1 MKKIAGWIVDGRVFI
16 FIVTIILTAASVYGM
31 SQVNINYDMSK
42 YLPDDSA
49 VREGIKLMEQEYG
62 EMAAVT
68 VMFENLTPREQID
81 RREQMEK
88 IEHVKNVIY
97 LQQDENYQK
106 GNYSK
111 YILNIAAGTY
121 SKETGEVLKELRNT
135 YKDKALISG
144 VAVDNDMMVET
155 LTEEIPV
162 ITAVAVI
169 IIFAILFLLCDSWA
183 EPFLYMGCIGAAV
196 LMNMGSNAWLPSVS
210 FMTFAIG
217 SLLQMGLS
225 MDYSIMLMNRYGQE
239 KGQEENPAAA
249 MKKALA
255 NSFLSISSSSLTT
268 IAGLLVL
275 LLMSFKIGQDMGI
288 VLAKGVF
295 ISLLCIFIILP
306 GLVVQC
312 DGLMA
317 RTRKKSLQLNMKPVM
332 KFASKI
338 RFISVPVILLV
349 TAGAY
354 IVKENLE
361 ITYIKT
367 LENPAQTKTEEIFGV
382 DNQCVFLYNSTET
395 QESIEEYIDWL
406 DGCEEVNY
414 VQDYMNTAGKEFTY
428 KELAEEMQI
437 PQAQAEIMYQM
448 YQEHKD
454 PSAFAKIT
462 MYGLISDLNDQIA
475 GNPDF
480 EQFMGKEQLKQLTD
494 AEQEL
499 EDGKKELEKAKKE
512 IAAGKQQLAA
522 AEKEI
527 SDGEQQLADAKKEL
541 ADGERQAAEK
551 EQLIRESENQIREE
565 ENKLA
570 AAEQQVKEGEQQ
582 LAAAENELVT
592 GGKQVKEGEQQLA
605 AAESEL
611 ADAEKQV
618 NEGVQQLEAAKQ
630 QLAKDGMTEDMIA
643 QVLGEKETELKA
655 AGLQLTEGKKELKL
669 KKAEL
674 AAAKKSAAAGRE
686 ELNAKKT
693 ELEKAKKE
701 LESGRQEL
709 ENGKRQLETGKAQ
722 LLAAKEKLETGKA
735 AAAEAEAELESG
747 RQELE
752 RGKRELEEGRQAYKD
767 GRRIYEKKM
776 DEDELSEIMEK
787 EVSEVRDLL
796 KIHRMLTRNADKDKV
811 ALGEF
816 LAFLAD
822 DVLRDKNYDEA
833 VDEDLRKDIL
843 DGKTQLEESCELMQ
857 GEDYNRMIIS
867 ANFPVEGED
876 TFRCIN
882 EFVQKAQ
889 DTFEQETWLAGD
901 AAMGCEMS
909 AGFTG
914 ELNFVTLMTVIV
926 ILAVVFFT
934 FRSIVSAAVLV
945 AMIQASVF
953 ITTAAV
959 CLQGY
964 QVNYIALILVQC
976 ILMGAAIDYGIL
988 LFDHYKEMRGHMEK
1002 MEAIA
1007 EAMNRSVKTILTSS
1021 LILIGTCLTV
1031 SVLMTQEIISQTCL
1045 ILAYGAICSVI
1056 LVIFIL
1062 PAVLL
1067 LLDRKIYRQ

>member
-1 MKKIAGWIVDGRVFI
+1 MKKIAGWVVDRRAFI
-16 FIVTIILTAASVYGM
+16 FVMTIILVAASVYGM

-42 YLPDDSA
+42 YLPKDSS
-49 VREGIKLMEQEYG
+49 VREGMKLMEQEYG

-68 VMFENLTPREQID
+68 VMFENLSPKEQIH
-81 RREQMEK
+81 RKEQMEK
-88 IEHVKNVIY
+88 IEHVKNVVY

-111 YILNIAAGTY
+111 YMLNIAAGTY

-135 YKDKALISG
+135 YRNKAFISG
-144 VAVDNDMMVET
+144 AAVDNEMMIET

-162 ITAVAVI
+162 IAAVAVI

-196 LMNMGSNAWLPSVS
+196 VMNMGSNAWLPSVS

-239 KGQEENPAAA
+239 KGREENPASA
-249 MKKALA
+249 MKKALE

-312 DGLMA
+312 DRLMA
-317 RTRKKSLQLNMKPVM
+317 RTRKRSLQLNMKPVM
-332 KFASKI
+332 KFVTKV
-338 RFISVPVILLV
+338 RFISVPLILLI
-349 TAGAY
+349 TTGAY

-367 LENPAQTKTEEIFGV
+367 LENPDQTKTEEIFGV
-382 DNQCVFLYNSTET
+382 DNQCVFLYNSAET
-395 QESIEEYIDWL
+395 QEGIEEYIDWL
-406 DGCEEVNY
+406 EGCEEVNY
-414 VQDYMNTAGKEFTY
+414 VQDYMNTAGKTFTY
-428 KELAEEMQI
+428 KGLAEEMEI
-437 PQAQAEIMYQM
+437 PLAQAEIMYQM

-462 MYGLISDLNDQIA
+462 MYDLISDLNEQAAD
-475 GNPDF
+475 NPDF
-480 EQFMGKEQLKQLTD
+480 QQFMDKEQLKQLTD
-494 AEQEL
+494 AKKEL
-499 EDGKKELEKAKKE
+499 EDGKKELKKAKKE
-512 IAAGKQQLAA
+512 IAAGKKRLAA
-522 AEKEI
+522 GEKEVLK
-527 SDGEQQLADAKKEL
+527 GEQQLADAKKEL
-541 ADGERQAAEK
+541 AAGEQQAAEK
-551 EQLIRESENQIREE
+551 EQLIRESEEQIREG

-570 AAEQQVKEGEQQ
+570 AGEQQVKEGGQQ

-592 GGKQVKEGEQQLA
+592 GEKQVKEGGQQLA

-611 ADAEKQV
+611 ADVENQIKAGE
-618 NEGVQQLEAAKQ
+618 QQLEAAKQ
-630 QLAKDGMTEDMIA
+630 QLADEGMPEDMIA
-643 QVLGEKETELKA
+643 QMLGEKETELKA
-655 AGLQLTEGKKELKL
+655 AKRQLAEGKKELKQKKAEFAAAKKSVTAGRKEL
-669 KKAEL
+669 NAKKAEL
-674 AAAKKSAAAGRE
+674 AE
-686 ELNAKKT
+686 
-693 ELEKAKKE
+693 AKKE
-701 LESGRQEL
+701 LENGRQEL
-709 ENGKRQLETGKAQ
+709 EQGKRQLENGKAQ
-722 LLAAKEKLETGKA
+722 LLAAKEKLEAGKT
-735 AAAEAEAELESG
+735 AAAEAEAQLESG

-776 DEDELSEIMEK
+776 DEEELSEVMEQ
-787 EVSEVRDLL
+787 EVSSVKDLL
-796 KIHRMLTRNADKDKV
+796 KIHRMLTRNVDKDKV

-816 LAFLAD
+816 LVFLAD
-822 DVLRDKNYDEA
+822 DVLTDKNYAEA
-833 VDEDLRKDIL
+833 VDADLRKNIL
-843 DGKTQLEESCELMQ
+843 DGKEQLEESCELMQ

-867 ANFPVEGED
+867 TNLPVEGED
-876 TFRCIN
+876 TFRWIS
-882 EFVQKAQ
+882 EFAHIAE

-901 AAMGCEMS
+901 AAMGCEMN
-909 AGFTG
+909 AGFTD

-934 FRSIVSAAVLV
+934 FRSIISSAVLV

-976 ILMGAAIDYGIL
+976 ILMGATIDYGIL
-988 LFDHYKEMRGHMEK
+988 LFDHYKEMRRHMEK
-1002 MEAIA
+1002 MEAAA
-1007 EAMNRSVKTILTSS
+1007 EAMNRSIKTILTSS
-1021 LILIGTCLTV
+1021 LILTGTCLTV
-1031 SVLMTQEIISQTCL
+1031 SALMTQEIISQTCL
-1045 ILAYGAICSVI
+1045 ILAYGAVCSVI

-1067 LLDRKIYRQ
+1067 LLDGRLCRH

>member
-16 FIVTIILTAASVYGM
+16 FIVTIILVAASIFGM

-42 YLPDDSA
+42 YLPNDSA
-49 VREGIKLMEQEYG
+49 VREGMKLMEQEYG

-68 VMFENLTPREQID
+68 VMFENLSPKEQTEHK
-81 RREQMEK
+81 EQMEK
-88 IEHVKNVIY
+88 IEYVKNVIY

-111 YILNIAAGTY
+111 YILNISAGTY
-121 SKETGEVLKELRNT
+121 SKEAREVLKTLRNT
-135 YKDKALISG
+135 YEDKALISG
-144 VAVDNDMMVET
+144 VAVDNDLMIKT

-162 ITAVAVI
+162 IAAVAVI
-169 IIFAILFLLCDSWA
+169 IIFAILFLLCDSWI

-239 KGQEENPAAA
+239 KGQEDNPAAA

-275 LLMSFKIGQDMGI
+275 LMMSFKIGQDMGI

-312 DGLMA
+312 DRLMDK
-317 RTRKKSLQLNMKPVM
+317 TRKRSLQLNMKPVM
-332 KFASKI
+332 KFVSKI
-338 RFISVPVILLV
+338 RFISVPLILLI
-349 TAGAY
+349 TTGAY
-354 IVKENLE
+354 IVKDNLE

-367 LENPAQTKTEEIFGV
+367 LENSAQTKTEEIFGV
-382 DNQCVFLYNSTET
+382 DNQCVFLYDSAET
-395 QESIEEYIDWL
+395 KESIEEYIDWL
-406 DGCEEVNY
+406 EGFEEVNY
-414 VQDYMNTAGKEFTY
+414 VQDYLNTAGKAFTY
-428 KELAEEMQI
+428 TELAKEMEM
-437 PQAQAEIMYQM
+437 PQTQAEIMYQM
-448 YQEHKD
+448 YQEHND

-462 MYGLISDLNDQIA
+462 MYDLISDLNEQIA
-475 GNPDF
+475 DRPDF
-480 EQFMGKEQLKQLTD
+480 EQFMDKEQLKQLTD
-494 AEQEL
+494 AKQEL

-512 IAAGKQQLAA
+512 IAAGEKKLAA
-522 AEKEI
+522 GEKEV
-527 SDGEQQLADAKKEL
+527 SKGEQQLADAKKEL
-541 ADGERQAAEK
+541 ADGERQVAEN
-551 EQLIRESENQIREE
+551 EQLIRENEEQIREG
-565 ENKLA
+565 ENELA
-570 AAEQQVKEGEQQ
+570 AGEQQVKEGEQQ

-592 GGKQVKEGEQQLA
+592 GEKQVKKGEQQLA

-611 ADAEKQV
+611 ADAEKQIK
-618 NEGVQQLEAAKQ
+618 EGEQQLSAAKQ
-630 QLAKDGMTEDMIA
+630 QMADNGMTEDLIA
-643 QVLGEKETELKA
+643 QMLVEKETELKA
-655 AGLQLTEGKKELKL
+655 AKQQLKEGKKELKQKKAEFAAIKKSVTAGRKEL
-669 KKAEL
+669 NAKKAEL
-674 AAAKKSAAAGRE
+674 AE
-686 ELNAKKT
+686 
-693 ELEKAKKE
+693 AKKE

-709 ENGKRQLETGKAQ
+709 EQGKRQLEAGKAQ
-722 LLAAKEKLETGKA
+722 LLAAKKKLETGKA

-747 RQELE
+747 RRELE
-752 RGKRELEEGRQAYKD
+752 RGKKELEEGRQAYQD

-776 DEDELSEIMEK
+776 DEEELSEIMEQ
-787 EVSEVRDLL
+787 EVSEVKDLL
-796 KIHRMLTRNADKDKV
+796 KIHRILTRNVDKDKV
-811 ALGEF
+811 TLGEF

-822 DVLRDKNYDEA
+822 DVLTDQNYANA
-833 VDEDLRKDIL
+833 VDEDLRKEIL

-857 GEDYNRMIIS
+857 GKNYNRMMIS
-867 ANFPVEGED
+867 TKLLVEGED

-882 EFVQKAQ
+882 EFAQKAEDTFKQ
-889 DTFEQETWLAGD
+889 DTWLVGD
-901 AAMGCEMS
+901 AAMGCEMN
-909 AGFTG
+909 AGFTD

-926 ILAVVFFT
+926 VFAVVFFT
-934 FRSIVSAAVLV
+934 FRSVISSAVLV

-953 ITTAAV
+953 VTTAIV

-976 ILMGAAIDYGIL
+976 ILMGATIDYGIL
-988 LFDHYKEMRGHMEK
+988 LFDHYKEMRAYMEK
-1002 MEAIA
+1002 MEAVA
-1007 EAMNRSVKTILTSS
+1007 EAMNRSIKTILTSS
-1021 LILIGTCLTV
+1021 LILTGTCLTV

-1062 PAVLL
+1062 PAILL
-1067 LLDRKIYRQ
+1067 LLDRKI

>member
-1 MKKIAGWIVDGRVFI
+1 MKKIAGWIVDRRVFI
-16 FIVTIILTAASVYGM
+16 FLVTIILVAASIYGM

-42 YLPDDSA
+42 YLPDDSS
-49 VREGIKLMEQEYG
+49 VREGMKLMEQEYG

-68 VMFENLTPREQID
+68 VMFENLSPKEQIEHK
-81 RREQMEK
+81 EQMEK
-88 IEHVKNVIY
+88 IEYVKNVIY
-97 LQQDENYQK
+97 LQQDEKYQK

-111 YILNIAAGTY
+111 YILNISAGTY
-121 SKETGEVLKELRNT
+121 SKEAREVLKTLMDT
-135 YKDKALISG
+135 YEDKALISG
-144 VAVDNDMMVET
+144 VAVDNDLMIQT

-162 ITAVAVI
+162 IAAVAVI
-169 IIFAILFLLCDSWA
+169 IIFAILFLLCDSWI

-312 DGLMA
+312 DRLMA
-317 RTRKKSLQLNMKPVM
+317 KTRKRSLQLNMKPVM
-332 KFASKI
+332 KFVSKV
-338 RFISVPVILLV
+338 RFISVPLMLLI
-349 TAGAY
+349 TTGAY
-354 IVKENLE
+354 IVKDNLE

-367 LENPAQTKTEEIFGV
+367 LENSAQTKTEEIFGV
-382 DNQCVFLYNSTET
+382 DNQCVFLYDSAET
-395 QESIEEYIDWL
+395 KESIEEYIDWL
-406 DGCEEVNY
+406 EGFEEVND
-414 VQDYMNTAGKEFTY
+414 VQDYLNTAGKEFTY
-428 KELAEEMQI
+428 TELAEEMEM

-448 YQEHKD
+448 YQEQKD

-462 MYGLISDLNDQIA
+462 MYDLISDLNEQIA
-475 GNPDF
+475 DRPDF
-480 EQFMGKEQLKQLTD
+480 EQFMDKEQLKQLTD
-494 AEQEL
+494 AKQEL
-499 EDGKKELEKAKKE
+499 EDGKKELKKAKKE
-512 IAAGKQQLAA
+512 IAAGEKKLAA
-522 AEKEI
+522 GEQEVLK
-527 SDGEQQLADAKKEL
+527 GEQQLADAKKEL
-541 ADGERQAAEK
+541 ADGERQVAEN
-551 EQLIRESENQIREE
+551 EQLIRENEEKIREG
-565 ENKLA
+565 ENELA
-570 AAEQQVKEGEQQ
+570 AGEQQVKEGEQQ

-592 GGKQVKEGEQQLA
+592 GEKQVKKGEQQLA

-611 ADAEKQV
+611 ADAEQQIK
-618 NEGVQQLEAAKQ
+618 EGEQQLDAAKQ
-630 QLAKDGMTEDMIA
+630 QLADQGMTEDLIA
-643 QVLGEKETELKA
+643 QMLGEKEAELKA
-655 AGLQLTEGKKELKL
+655 GKQQLKEGKKELKQKKAEFAAVKKSVTAGRKEL
-669 KKAEL
+669 NAKKAEL
-674 AAAKKSAAAGRE
+674 AE
-686 ELNAKKT
+686 
-693 ELEKAKKE
+693 AKKE

-709 ENGKRQLETGKAQ
+709 EQGKRQLEAGKAQ
-722 LLAAKEKLETGKA
+722 LMAAKKKLETGKA

-767 GRRIYEKKM
+767 GLRIYEKKM
-776 DEDELSEIMEK
+776 DEEGLSEIMEQ
-787 EVSEVRDLL
+787 EVSEVKDLL
-796 KIHRMLTRNADKDKV
+796 KIHRILTRNVDKDKV
-811 ALGEF
+811 TLGEF

-822 DVLRDKNYDEA
+822 DVLTDQNYANA

-857 GEDYNRMIIS
+857 GENYNRMMIS
-867 ANFPVEGED
+867 TKLPVEGED

-882 EFVQKAQ
+882 EFAQKAE
-889 DTFEQETWLAGD
+889 DTFQQETWLVGD
-901 AAMGCEMS
+901 AAMGCEMN
-909 AGFTG
+909 AGFAD

-926 ILAVVFFT
+926 ILVVVFFT
-934 FRSIVSAAVLV
+934 FRSVISSAVLV

-953 ITTAAV
+953 VTTAIV

-976 ILMGAAIDYGIL
+976 ILMGATIDYGIL
-988 LFDHYKEMRGHMEK
+988 LFDHYKEIRREMEK

-1007 EAMNRSVKTILTSS
+1007 EAMNRSMKTILTSS

-1056 LVIFIL
+1056 LVICIL
-1062 PAVLL
+1062 PAILL
-1067 LLDRKIYRQ
+1067 LLDRKICK